1 MPTPGDGCPT
11 TVLPAAY
18 GRLWQVKI
26 VRVRLSDPEVVP
38 LLADLHREYD
48 ARYGD
53 GSGDS
58 AYDVGPHEFDAPLGG
73 FLVLMDGERTVA
85 GGGIRCYAP
94 GTAEV
99 KRMWTNPEYRRQG
112 HASTIMRALEDLATE
127 LGYARLRLETGYA
140 QPEAIALY
148 SGLGYIDIGNYG
160 IYDHA
165 FGFEREL
172 APAARPLTV

>member
-1 MPTPGDGCPT
+1 
-11 TVLPAAY
+11 
-18 GRLWQVKI
+18 VKI

-38 LLADLHREYD
+38 LLADLHREYN

-58 AYDVGPHEFDAPLGG
+58 AYDVAPEEFDAPVGA
-73 FLVLMDGERTVA
+73 FVVLMHEGISVA

-112 HASTIMRALEDLATE
+112 HASTVLHALEAIAAE
-127 LGYARLRLETGYA
+127 LGYLRVRLETGYA

-148 SGLGYIDIGNYG
+148 RGLGYADIGNYG
-160 IYDHA
+160 IYDSA
-165 FGFEREL
+165 FGFELEL
-172 APAARPLTV
+172 APAARALVV